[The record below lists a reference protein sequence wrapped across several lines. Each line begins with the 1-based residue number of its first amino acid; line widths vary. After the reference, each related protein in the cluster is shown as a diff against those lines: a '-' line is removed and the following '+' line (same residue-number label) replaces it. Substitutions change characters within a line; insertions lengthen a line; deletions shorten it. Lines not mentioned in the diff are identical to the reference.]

1 MTSCQKISKILS
13 TWTHGPMVRW
23 TDGPKFSASWHD
35 RSVLMLLGILLHPA
49 EMSESNSKKWPRVS
63 WCLLVSP
70 GVSWCLLMSPGSLV
84 LFVLFVLS
92 RCLSCAT
99 TCGSSS
105 HISWGEAS
113 RKQLKQL
120 SFTAL
125 PALRKNHLKKNKTI
139 YVYVFIIYR
148 MYYIIIY
155 DNKYDHIWWYQ

>member
-1 MTSCQKISKILS
+1 MDRWSD
-13 TWTHGPMVRW
+13 GPMDQNSVPPGTTAVFSCCLEFSSILQRCQSP
-23 TDGPKFSASWHD
+23 TPKNGPGSPD
-35 RSVLMLLGILLHPA
+35 
-49 EMSESNSKKWPRVS
+49 VS

-70 GVSWCLLMSPGSLV
+70 GVSWCLLMSPGSLVLFV

>member
-1 MTSCQKISKILS
+1 MD
-13 TWTHGPMVRW
+13 RW
-23 TDGPKFSASWHD
+23 TDGPKFSVASWHD

-49 EMSESNSKKWPRVS
+49 EDVRVHQLQKMAQGLLMSPDVS
-63 WCLLVSP
+63 WCLLV
-70 GVSWCLLMSPGSLV
+70 SPGSLV

-139 YVYVFIIYR
+139 YVYVFIIYVC
-148 MYYIIIY
+148 II
-155 DNKYDHIWWYQ
+155 